1 MAELLFTPFIVVHVA
16 ACLFLMLV
24 ILIQP
29 GKSGG
34 MGALTGGAAQQVFGG
49 RGAGNLLT
57 KVTWITGSIF
67 FVTSVSLAYMS
78 SSTDTSLER
87 HAANQRKNAQSS
99 KPTAPAKPAPE
110 KKSPAK

>member
-1 MAELLFTPFIVVHVA
+1 MAEFLTTPFTVIHVI

-34 MGALTGGAAQQVFGG
+34 MGALSSGAAQQVFGG
-49 RGAGNLLT
+49 GGAGNLMT

-67 FVTSVSLAYMS
+67 FITSVSLAYMS
-78 SSTDTSLER
+78 SSSDSSLER
-87 HAANQRKNAQSS
+87 KAAAALHRAGGMS
-99 KPTAPAKPAPE
+99 KAPAKPAPE
-110 KKSPAK
+110 KKAPSK